1 MSDMSNNISGNMS
14 GNSVDK
20 EATHIYNL
28 IDTLILDMIEQPVK
42 KHATTNVKQ
51 TRGDD
56 SRGTY
61 GYTGNHRLYIMQ
73 NNNAK

>member
-1 MSDMSNNISGNMS
+1 MNDMSNNISVNC
-14 GNSVDK
+14 VDK
-20 EATHIYNL
+20 EATLIYKL
-28 IDTLILDMIEQPVK
+28 IDTLILDMVEQPIK

-61 GYTGNHRLYIMQ
+61 GYTGNQKLYIMQ

>member
-1 MSDMSNNISGNMS
+1 MNDMSNNISV
-14 GNSVDK
+14 NSLDK
-20 EATHIYNL
+20 EATLIYKL
-28 IDTLILDMIEQPVK
+28 IDTLILDMVEQPIK
-42 KHATTNVKQ
+42 KHATTTVKQ

-61 GYTGNHRLYIMQ
+61 GYTGNHKLYIMQ

>member
-1 MSDMSNNISGNMS
+1 MNDMSNN
-14 GNSVDK
+14 SVNK
-20 EATHIYNL
+20 EGAFIYKL
-28 IDTLILDMIEQPVK
+28 IDTLILDMVEQPIK
-42 KHATTNVKQ
+42 KHTTTNVKQ

-61 GYTGNHRLYIMQ
+61 GYTGNHKLYIMQ

>member
-1 MSDMSNNISGNMS
+1 MNDMSNNISVNC
-14 GNSVDK
+14 VDK
-20 EATHIYNL
+20 EATLIYKL
-28 IDTLILDMIEQPVK
+28 IDTLILDMVEQPIK

-61 GYTGNHRLYIMQ
+61 GYTGNHKLYIMQ
-73 NNNAK
+73 NKNAK

>member
-1 MSDMSNNISGNMS
+1 MNDMSNNISVNC
-14 GNSVDK
+14 VDK
-20 EATHIYNL
+20 EATLIYKL
-28 IDTLILDMIEQPVK
+28 IDTLILDMVEQPIK
-42 KHATTNVKQ
+42 KHATTTVKQ

-61 GYTGNHRLYIMQ
+61 GYTGNHKLYIMQ

>member
-1 MSDMSNNISGNMS
+1 MNDMSNS
-14 GNSVDK
+14 SVNK
-20 EATHIYNL
+20 EGAFIYKL
-28 IDTLILDMIEQPVK
+28 IDALILDMVEQPIK

-61 GYTGNHRLYIMQ
+61 GYTGNHKLYIMQ